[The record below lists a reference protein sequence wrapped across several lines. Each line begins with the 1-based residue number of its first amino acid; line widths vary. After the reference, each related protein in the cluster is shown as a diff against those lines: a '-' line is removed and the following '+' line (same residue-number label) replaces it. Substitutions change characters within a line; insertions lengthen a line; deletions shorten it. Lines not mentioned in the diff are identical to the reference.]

1 MTERAIRWGRVL
13 AVWIAAWAAG
23 VTAADAKD
31 TWIRA
36 RTENFEMFSAASE
49 RRSKDLLAEL
59 EQFRASVLGYF
70 GLRQGREPRTTV
82 VVFKSDA
89 AFTPYKPLY
98 QGRPKE
104 VLGIFVPAE
113 DEVVIALTLESGGDD
128 ESDPA
133 ETIFHEYVHQLF
145 HSRGLWLPTWLN
157 EGLAELFSTF
167 RVEGDQAVYGQ
178 PKDLYVDVLAQSSLM
193 PMPRLLAVHPGSPD
207 YNEEHRAGMFYAQ
220 AWALAHYLVCGTDRR
235 NAEKLQRLVDLV
247 AGGTV
252 DGTTAYAQTF
262 GTDFRAMEQALRAY
276 LGGGQYYQRRVPL
289 PLGDLRGRLVFR
301 PATDAERDLAL
312 LNLRWRVHQS
322 GDAMLAALQL
332 AERSPESPRPHEL
345 LAAIAAQD
353 GDRERAAERW
363 AMAAQRNSDNDFVHV
378 QAVKRAL
385 GDAGLTAG
393 VEVRLDA
400 ETAAAVRTRLDGLA
414 TRDPRSEELLELLA
428 LAELRSPE
436 LRPAVVNHL
445 QQATARMRRPHRV
458 LLALA
463 MIRVRAGDIPT
474 ALHIVD
480 AIRDSARAAPD
491 VKANAE
497 LLVVSVPEL
506 RAARAAAEQAEAAK
520 AGPGAGTRR

>member
-1 MTERAIRWGRVL
+1 MALGLVL
-13 AVWIAAWAAG
+13 LAGGGAAAS
-23 VTAADAKD
+23 AKD

-36 RTENFEMFSAASE
+36 RTENFEMFSSASE
-49 RRSKDLLAEL
+49 RRSKELLAEL

-82 VVFKSDA
+82 MVFKSDE

-104 VLGIFVPAE
+104 VLGVFVPAE
-113 DEVVIALTLESGGDD
+113 DEVVIALSLDGGGD
-128 ESDPA
+128 EEADPA

-167 RVEGDQAVYGQ
+167 RVEGDAAVYGR
-178 PKDLYVDVLAQSSLM
+178 PKELYVDVLAQSSLM
-193 PMPRLLAVHPGSPD
+193 PLPRLLAVHPGSRD

-235 NAEKLQRLVDLV
+235 NAEKLQQLVNLV
-247 AGGTV
+247 ASGTA
-252 DGTTAYAQTF
+252 DGTTAYAQIF
-262 GTDFRAMEQALRAY
+262 GTDYRAMEQALRAY

-301 PATDAERDLAL
+301 PATDGERDLAL
-312 LNLRWRVHQS
+312 LNLRWRVHQP

-332 AERSPESPRPHEL
+332 AEREPEAPRPQEL
-345 LAAIAAQD
+345 LAAMAAQA

-363 AMAAQRNSDNDFVHV
+363 TMAAERRSDNDFVHL
-378 QAVKRAL
+378 QAVKQAL
-385 GDAGLTAG
+385 RDAGLTAA
-393 VEVRLDA
+393 VDVRLEAA
-400 ETAAAVRTRLDGLA
+400 ETAAVRARLDRLV

-428 LAELRSPE
+428 LAELRAPE
-436 LRPAVVNHL
+436 MRPAIINHL
-445 QQATARMRRPHRV
+445 QQASAGLARPHRV

-463 MIRVRAGDIPT
+463 MIRVRAGDIAT

-480 AIRDSARAAPD
+480 AIRDSARATPE

-497 LLVVSVPEL
+497 WLVVTVPEL
-506 RAARAAAEQAEAAK
+506 RAAREAAN
-520 AGPGAGTRR
+520 AGTAGGTRR

>member
-1 MTERAIRWGRVL
+1 MAWLAVL
-13 AVWIAAWAAG
+13 AASAGAAA
-23 VTAADAKD
+23 AKD

-36 RTENFEMFSAASE
+36 RTENFEMFSSASE

-59 EQFRASVLGYF
+59 EQFRASVLDYF

-113 DEVVIALTLESGGDD
+113 DEVVIALTLESGGD
-128 ESDPA
+128 EEADPA

-167 RVEGDQAVYGQ
+167 RVEGDQAVYGR
-178 PKDLYVDVLAQSSLM
+178 PKDLYVDLLAQASLL
-193 PMPRLLAVHPGSPD
+193 PLPRLLAVHPGSRD

-220 AWALAHYLVCGTDRR
+220 SWALAHYLVCGTDRR
-235 NAEKLQRLVDLV
+235 NADKLQRLVDLV
-247 AGGTV
+247 ARGTA

-262 GTDFRAMEQALRAY
+262 GTDYRAMEQALRAY

-301 PATDAERDLAL
+301 AATDTERDLAL
-312 LNLRWRVHQS
+312 LNLRWRVHRS

-332 AERSPESPRPHEL
+332 ADRDPEAARPHEL

-363 AMAAQRNSDNDFVHV
+363 AMAAQRKSDNDFVHL
-378 QAVKRAL
+378 QAVKLAL
-385 GDAGLTAG
+385 RDAGLTAG
-393 VEVRLDA
+393 VEVRLEP
-400 ETAAAVRTRLDGLA
+400 ETAAAVRTQLDALA
-414 TRDPRSEELLELLA
+414 TKDPRAEELLELLA
-428 LAELRSPE
+428 LAELRAPE
-436 LRPAVVNHL
+436 LRPAVINHL
-445 QQATARMRRPHRV
+445 QQATARIQRPHRV

-480 AIRDSARAAPD
+480 AIRDSARATPD

-497 LLVVSVPEL
+497 LLVLSVPEL
-506 RAARAAAEQAEAAK
+506 RRARAAAEAA
-520 AGPGAGTRR
+520 AGAGSGTRR